1 VHIPDGFLDGK
12 TAVAAAAIS
21 AIGFGFALKAAK
33 KQMQPRRVPLMG
45 VAAAFVFAAQMLNFP
60 VGAGTS
66 GHLMGAVLAA
76 VLLGPSAAV
85 IVISSV
91 VIVQALLFADGG
103 LTALGANIFNMAI
116 VGSVGG
122 YAVYRLVHK
131 VLPNERGRYVAI
143 AFASWSSTV
152 IASICV
158 AGELA
163 WSGTVH
169 WGAGFP
175 AMANVHMVIGVG
187 EAVITSLVVAA
198 IGRTRKDLLEAE
210 GEIVPAAQF
219 VVYGLILA
227 LGLALF
233 ISPFASPWPDGL
245 EKVAIALGFDQRAV
259 TSPVIQSPVADYRFY
274 GINSAVA
281 GTALAGG
288 IGTLIVFGL
297 SFLLAR
303 FLVPKSDFHS
313 PSA

>member
-1 VHIPDGFLDGK
+1 
-12 TAVAAAAIS
+12 
-21 AIGFGFALKAAK
+21 
-33 KQMQPRRVPLMG
+33 
-45 VAAAFVFAAQMLNFP
+45 
-60 VGAGTS
+60 
-66 GHLMGAVLAA
+66 
-76 VLLGPSAAV
+76 
-85 IVISSV
+85 
-91 VIVQALLFADGG
+91 
-103 LTALGANIFNMAI
+103 
-116 VGSVGG
+116 
-122 YAVYRLVHK
+122 
-131 VLPNERGRYVAI
+131 
-143 AFASWSSTV
+143 
-152 IASICV
+152 
-158 AGELA
+158 
-163 WSGTVH
+163 
-169 WGAGFP
+169 
-175 AMANVHMVIGVG
+175 MANVHMVIGVG